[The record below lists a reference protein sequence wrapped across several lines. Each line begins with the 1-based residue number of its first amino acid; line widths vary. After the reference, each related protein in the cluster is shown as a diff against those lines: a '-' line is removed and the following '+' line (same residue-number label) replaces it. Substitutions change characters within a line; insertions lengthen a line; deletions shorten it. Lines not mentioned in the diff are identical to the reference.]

1 MKNNLK
7 IDGISI
13 VRTDEYDLTFGTKKV
28 RESEELIQHGHED
41 WSILVYSKEKELTE
55 DGLSKLKRLLSLMI
69 WERGN
74 KTEDLR
80 KIKKNLIIDNN
91 ILWKSAF

>member
-13 VRTDEYDLTFGTKKV
+13 VRTDDYNLTFGTKKI
-28 RESEELIQHGHED
+28 RESEELIQHGLED
-41 WSILVYSKEKELTE
+41 WSILVYSKGRELTE
-55 DGLSKLKRLLSLMI
+55 NGLSRLKRLLSLMI
-69 WERGN
+69 WERGD

-80 KIKKNLIIDNN
+80 EIRKKIIIDND
-91 ILWKSAF
+91 ILWKKVF